1 MDGTI
6 PWGWQDTATL
16 VGCVSILALAFW
28 IRRRTLK
35 GKAGGCSS
43 GGCGSD
49 SGPREPER
57 VVIATDA
64 LSIGRKR
71 R

>member
-1 MDGTI
+1 MHETI

-16 VGCVSILALAFW
+16 IGCVSILVLAFW
-28 IRRRTLK
+28 IRRRMLK

-43 GGCGSD
+43 GGCGSGD
-49 SGPREPER
+49 GPREPER
-57 VVIATDA
+57 VVISADA